1 METAVFMAA
10 FWPALADGN
19 AALCMFSHPLL
30 LLIPLGALLL
40 SYALQ
45 RHPNLHFL
53 LLLPCVWLAVWALW
67 KAGHLFRMMF
77 PANSTFLP
85 GMLLCA
91 LLSLWLL
98 NKKESGMLLF
108 ILPALPLLFICFFLP
123 RQPMQPRE
131 MLSIPDTLLFLLPAA
146 AHKKPA
152 PGKDPSPF
160 PRQTLLLFDLMLLQY
175 LALIRLPAARIPLAA
190 LSQPFGKGG
199 HIAACTTLYL
209 AAVLQCF
216 FSLRGIRYACQSVP
230 RLFAFLPRRCASRKG
245 DNAG

>member
-19 AALCMFSHPLL
+19 AALCMFSHPVM

-45 RHPNLHFL
+45 RHPSLHFL
-53 LLLPCVWLAVWALW
+53 LMLPCLWMAVWGLW

-77 PANSTFLP
+77 PANSAFLP

-91 LLSLWLL
+91 LLALWLFR
-98 NKKESGMLLF
+98 KKEASMMAF
-108 ILPALPLLFICFFLP
+108 VLPALAILFFCFFLP

-146 AHKKPA
+146 AQKKPA
-152 PGKDPSPF
+152 PEKGASPL
-160 PRQTLLLFDLMLLQY
+160 PKQALLLFDFMLLQY
-175 LALIRLPAARIPLAA
+175 LALSRLPAARIPLAA
-190 LSQPFGKGG
+190 LSQFFGKGG
-199 HIAACTTLYL
+199 HIAACVTLYL
-209 AAVLQCF
+209 AAVLQCTL
-216 FSLRGIRYACQSVP
+216 SLQGVRYACQSVP
-230 RLFAFLPRRCASRKG
+230 RLFAFLPRHCASRKG